1 MSQILFF
8 SVQNNMCPSGLL
20 THALFGYC
28 PPPLVSLAPT
38 PSSQLYLLP
47 PIIPF
52 PLSYLMCTVTLPIP
66 PLNTPT
72 GSFWFSPL
80 YPCFLS
86 LPTTPP
92 PLYNNW
98 KLRSACKQR
107 VCSICLS
114 EPGSLIQY
122 DAFYLHLFSFKLHN
136 FIFLSGSIMLC
147 VPHFNIHPFVG
158 GCFHSFAI
166 LKRTAINGG
175 V

>member
-1 MSQILFF
+1 M
-8 SVQNNMCPSGLL
+8 
-20 THALFGYC
+20 
-28 PPPLVSLAPT
+28 
-38 PSSQLYLLP
+38 
-47 PIIPF
+47 
-52 PLSYLMCTVTLPIP
+52 
-66 PLNTPT
+66 
-72 GSFWFSPL
+72 SFWSAHSCFVRLLSSSPRLLGSHSLIPAIPSASHYSLSAFISHVYRYPSHPSIKHPHRLFLVFSPL
-80 YPCFLS
+80 SMLS
-86 LPTTPP
+86 LSPYHPP